1 MTRPYVNKKRTKG
14 KMLRPDCFL
23 AAGVLLL
30 AGSLAPAHGQMLDP
44 AIDKPDEP
52 FCFFSKPTDVIG
64 VMDGK
69 EGTLVSPEGYFYTG
83 WGELMFFTGNPQ
95 VPVNQRV
102 KTLLK
107 GYLPVIQYSFLNN
120 GIEHHVTAFAATL
133 DGNPESPLINFIRVE
148 INNPQNVRRMTHF
161 SVGLRYQGE
170 ASTDWGVAD
179 NRFGRPAKAEKLGQ
193 FEQAGAEFSREWVY
207 GFEGDM
213 LVRDSALIYMY
224 PPMPKPVQLM
234 LLKMGYNEP
243 QDLTPRKLYVYPA
256 TPVGIVQYDL
266 TLAPGEEQTLDF
278 KMPYEPQPVKS
289 AIIPRIRNAGFDEYL
304 KRTVDFWED
313 ILARGID
320 ISVPE
325 EKVVSAFKA
334 NLFFDLIARNKQEG
348 FYIQKVNEFNY
359 DAFWLRDASYIVR
372 MYDLSGFHDFARQC
386 LEFFPRWQ
394 QPDGNF
400 VSQGGQYDGWGQT
413 MWAYGQHF
421 LITQDRE
428 FAERIYPSVRRAVG
442 WLRQARGL
450 DPLHLMP
457 VTTPGDNEEITGHVT
472 GHNFWAL
479 VGLKNV
485 IALAEGLGK
494 KEDAEAYK
502 RDYNDLHSALVTV
515 LKKVTSS
522 THGYMPPGLDAMG
535 GQDWGNMLAVY
546 PEIIL
551 DPYDPMVTAT
561 LKATRA
567 KYQEG
572 IMTYGNGR
580 WLHHYL
586 TLKNTESEIVRGD
599 QQVAVDELYA
609 YLLHT
614 AATHA
619 GFEYSIFP
627 WGTRD
632 FGMNLSPH
640 GWGSATFRTMLRDMM
655 VREQEG
661 ALHLLSVL
669 SPAWIHDGAVVAVK
683 RAPTS
688 FGEVNLEL
696 RCRKGE
702 ATVEFAGK
710 LSEHPRKIILHLPW
724 FMAISRVEADG
735 KSVKVKAGTVE
746 LPASVRKVEIHWS
759 RMENEPV
766 MSYDRTVEEYKTEYR
781 ERYEASLHE

>member
-1 MTRPYVNKKRTKG
+1 
-14 KMLRPDCFL
+14 
-23 AAGVLLL
+23 
-30 AGSLAPAHGQMLDP
+30 
-44 AIDKPDEP
+44 
-52 FCFFSKPTDVIG
+52 
-64 VMDGK
+64 
-69 EGTLVSPEGYFYTG
+69 
-83 WGELMFFTGNPQ
+83 MFFTGDPQ

-107 GYLPVIQYSFLNN
+107 GYLPVIQYDVLDN

-133 DGNPESPLINFIRVE
+133 DGDPESPLINFIRVQ
-148 INNPQNVRRMTHF
+148 IRNPEKVRRTTHF
-161 SVGLRYQGE
+161 SVGLRYQGD

-193 FEQAGAEFSREWVY
+193 FEQAGVEFSRDWVY

-213 LVRDSALIYMY
+213 LVRDSALVYLY
-224 PPMPKPVQLM
+224 PTTPQPVRLM
-234 LLKMGYNEP
+234 LLKMGYNEA
-243 QDLTPRKLYVYPA
+243 QDLKPRKLYVYPE

-266 TLAPGEEQTLDF
+266 TLAPGQEQTLDF

-289 AIIPRIRNAGFDEYL
+289 ALIPQLRNARFDEYL
-304 KRTVDFWED
+304 KRTVDFWES

-325 EKVVSAFKA
+325 EKVVHAFKA
-334 NLFFDLIARNKQEG
+334 NLFYDLIARNKQEG
-348 FYIQKVNEFNY
+348 SYIQKVNEFNY
-359 DAFWLRDASYIVR
+359 DAFWLRDASFIVR
-372 MYDLSGFHDFARQC
+372 MYDLSGYHDIARQC

-413 MWAYGQHF
+413 MWAYGEHF
-421 LITQDRE
+421 LMTHDRQ
-428 FAERIYPSVRRAVG
+428 FAESVYPSVQRAVA
-442 WLRQARGL
+442 WLRQARRS
-450 DPLHLMP
+450 DPLRLMP

-479 VGLKNV
+479 VGLKNA

-494 KEDAEAYK
+494 EEDAKAYK
-502 RDYNDLHSALVTV
+502 QEYDDLFFTFTAV
-515 LKKVTSS
+515 LKKITAS
-522 THGYMPPGLDAMG
+522 TNGYIPPGLDAPG

-551 DPYDPMVTAT
+551 DPFDPMVTAT

-586 TLKNTESEIVRGD
+586 TLKNTETEIIRGD
-599 QQVAVDELYA
+599 QQLALEELYA

-614 AATHA
+614 AATHT

-640 GWGSATFRTMLRDMM
+640 GWGSAKFRTMLRDMM
-655 VREQEG
+655 VREQGTE
-661 ALHLLSVL
+661 LHLLSCI
-669 SPAWIHDGAVVAVK
+669 SPEWIQDGAVVAIK
-683 RAPTS
+683 RAPTT
-688 FGEVNLEL
+688 FGEVNFEL
-696 RCRKGE
+696 RCRTGAASLTLRNKFSG
-702 ATVEFAGK
+702 GPQK
-710 LSEHPRKIILHLPW
+710 LVLPLPW
-724 FMAISRVEADG
+724 FMMVSKVTVDG
-735 KSVKVKAGTVE
+735 KQAPVKEGMVE
-746 LPASVRKVEIHWS
+746 LPPAARDVEIHWS
-759 RMENEPV
+759 RLEGPSA
-766 MSYDRTVEEYKTEYR
+766 MSYDRTVEDYKAEYR
-781 ERYEASLHE
+781 KRYEASLH